1 MKKDKLWFNGSNEI
15 ECSLELVK
23 KSIQDIGMH
32 YTNVVGGMPGI
43 TNSELIEEG
52 EGFVNIK
59 TNEGI
64 MKRTNISKTIST
76 DRVVIECDEE
86 YQAGKMVNSKSHIM
100 SEFVKSE
107 NGIKHHLV
115 ISKVEASGLLGF
127 FYRYFGNKNIGSA
140 FLGSYKRYLEL

>member
-23 KSIQDIGMH
+23 KSIQDIGKH

-43 TNSELIEEG
+43 TNTELIDEG
-52 EGFVNIK
+52 ESHVSIK

-64 MKRTNISKTIST
+64 MKRTNISKFLMPDSI
-76 DRVVIECDEE
+76 VIECDEE
-86 YQAGKMVNSKSHIM
+86 YQAGKMVNSKSRIK
-100 SEFVKSE
+100 SEFLKSK

-115 ISKVEASGLLGF
+115 IS
-127 FYRYFGNKNIGSA
+127 
-140 FLGSYKRYLEL
+140 